1 MYYEFRK
8 SSRKNRTLLHGC
20 IGMHGNVWLHH
31 HQGSDWGG
39 PTPWPCRL
47 RGVRATAKATRQ
59 SPPTRTKV
67 RYTAALGSAG
77 ALIAVSS
84 AACLLSLPSEQPQR
98 GGAMWGLARFLLLSF
113 LAALSAGLCICFAT
127 QIASVYRALR
137 ALCCLCIKGDAGDA
151 AHELGRPH
159 RTATLAA
166 TPKGPDKATAKEQ
179 VIEDAHAK
187 RLIRSRS
194 GGRLFSSRPQR

>member
-1 MYYEFRK
+1 M
-8 SSRKNRTLLHGC
+8 SSARVRGKIGLCCTGAWQCVAAPPPGLGLGRANAVAVQADGGQGDGQGDEAESANEDEGEVHGHARVSRC
-20 IGMHGNVWLHH
+20 AH
-31 HQGSDWGG
+31 S
-39 PTPWPCRL
+39 
-47 RGVRATAKATRQ
+47 
-59 SPPTRTKV
+59 
-67 RYTAALGSAG
+67 
-77 ALIAVSS
+77 AVSS

-137 ALCCLCIKGDAGDA
+137 ALCCLCIKGEAGDA
-151 AHELGRPH
+151 GHESGRPH

-166 TPKGPDKATAKEQ
+166 TPKGRDKAAAEEQ

-194 GGRLFSSRPQR
+194 GGRLFSTRPQR